1 MIKEELLHS
10 RLLRESLFFNQLSDA
25 EAREILAHTHISD
38 YQRGEYV
45 LTQGQIP
52 EFMMFLLSG
61 ELFTLRSTPEGSEI
75 IIRML
80 SAGETCMEAILFPPD
95 PSPIM
100 VRATKASKALCIE
113 ADFIT
118 QYAKTNH
125 KVSHNLL
132 IIIAKYYRA
141 AILQIDSITLRDATY
156 RVGRYLLSLS
166 LNRGQVNQFDLIYK
180 KSDIANYLGMTPET
194 LSRSLK
200 ELQKLGVKVES
211 GHVHLSETF
220 LLGEFCDAVDKKRC
234 ICTTSL
240 SSER

>member
-80 SAGETCMEAILFPPD
+80 SAGETCMERFYFRLTLPLSWYELLKHQKRYALRQILLHSMLKPTIK
-95 PSPIM
+95 S
-100 VRATKASKALCIE
+100 
-113 ADFIT
+113 
-118 QYAKTNH
+118 
-125 KVSHNLL
+125 L
-132 IIIAKYYRA
+132 IIY
-141 AILQIDSITLRDATY
+141 
-156 RVGRYLLSLS
+156 
-166 LNRGQVNQFDLIYK
+166 
-180 KSDIANYLGMTPET
+180 
-194 LSRSLK
+194 
-200 ELQKLGVKVES
+200 
-211 GHVHLSETF
+211 
-220 LLGEFCDAVDKKRC
+220 
-234 ICTTSL
+234 
-240 SSER
+240 